1 VAILALTGPRDLL
14 VRLPAQESV
23 SVSIMAST
31 ADENDDG
38 TWTVTAYAGE
48 DQIPALEALGYQV
61 EVITTDAQL
70 LARWQEI
77 AVHEPPVA

>member
-1 VAILALTGPRDLL
+1 MAILALSGPRDLM

-23 SVSIMAST
+23 SVAIMAST
-31 ADENDDG
+31 AAENADG
-38 TWTVTAYAGE
+38 TWTVTAYAAE
-48 DQIPALEALGYQV
+48 DQLPALAALGYAV
-61 EVITTDAQL
+61 EVVTTDAQL